1 MSSIAIQP
9 VTTTYDINQFT
20 ITDVYT
26 DINNSNIV
34 ITFDLLDA
42 SSSVKQTKSI
52 VATGSD
58 FKKIINMDVVQEYIV
73 NTEKFILD
81 KQPLP
86 SIEVV
91 KISSLPLVEEI
102 PPPVEVV
109 EVPPPIEV
117 VEVPPPVEEIPVPPP
132 VEEDEKV
139 SE

>member
-34 ITFDLLDA
+34 ITFDELDA

>member
-9 VTTTYDINQFT
+9 VTTTYDITQFT

-34 ITFDLLDA
+34 ITFDELDA

-117 VEVPPPVEEIPVPPP
+117 VEVPP

>member
-9 VTTTYDINQFT
+9 VTTTYDITQFT

-86 SIEVV
+86 SVEVV
-91 KISSLPLVEEI
+91 KI
-102 PPPVEVV
+102 
-109 EVPPPIEV
+109 PPIEV
-117 VEVPPPVEEIPVPPP
+117 VEVPP

>member
-34 ITFDLLDA
+34 ITFDELDA

-102 PPPVEVV
+102 PPP
-109 EVPPPIEV
+109 IEV